1 MTQESLDA
9 MVAAP
14 QAAVDGLASGMA
26 STLGVD
32 PGSVRVSGTDPDIGA
47 VGSFSFDRRLRRLAE
62 SRGLSDVALSVTYEV
77 AVPSD
82 DVSDMQSSLQEA
94 QDDTSALTSSINAE
108 LADAVG
114 VTITGATV
122 TSETFTVETAYPT
135 PNPTPA
141 TSPTPTMPTPK
152 PTWVPTPAP
161 GGGGGGGAEKKVDM
175 EDVEDE
181 GGGGLGGTILFI
193 VFFFCISVVGAVAKK
208 MGFVNGGGG
217 GDGAEISFEGGEQQ

>member
-26 STLGVD
+26 ATLGVD

-47 VGSFSFDRRLRRLAE
+47 VGSFSFDRRLAE

-77 AVPSD
+77 AVSSD

-141 TSPTPTMPTPK
+141 TAAMPTMPTPK

-161 GGGGGGGAEKKVDM
+161 GGGGGGGGGEEEKVDM

-181 GGGGLGGTILFI
+181 GGGGLGGAILFI
-193 VFFFCISVVGAVAKK
+193 VFAGCIAAVGAVAKK
-208 MGFVNGGGG
+208 MGINVNGGGG
-217 GDGAEISFEGGEQQ
+217 EAEISFEGGEQQ